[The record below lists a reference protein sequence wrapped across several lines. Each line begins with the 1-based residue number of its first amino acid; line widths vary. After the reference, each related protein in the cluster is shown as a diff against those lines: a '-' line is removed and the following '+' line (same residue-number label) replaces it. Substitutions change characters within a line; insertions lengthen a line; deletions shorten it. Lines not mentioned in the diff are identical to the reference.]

1 MGVLWS
7 AMMTV
12 TGLTL
17 KNPTVLAAGILGT
30 TGASLLRVARGG
42 AGAVVTKSIGCA
54 PNAGHPNPSMVE
66 TECGF
71 LNAMG
76 LPNPGYR
83 NYREELSV
91 VRGGRGAGGVGGTGT
106 AEVPVIAS
114 VFGAD
119 AREFSDVASGLSDL
133 ADAIE
138 LNLSCPHADRY
149 GASIGID
156 PALVLEI
163 TSAVKDVAPVPVWV
177 KLTPNVTD
185 ITEIGLAAEEGGAD
199 AVVAINTV
207 RAMAID
213 IESGVP
219 ILGNQFGGL
228 SGAAIKPIAVK
239 SVYDLYGA
247 LDIPIIG
254 VGGISCWQDAIEMI
268 LAGACAVQIGS
279 AVHNGISVFRDV
291 ADGIAEYCHAHGCTV
306 DELCGIAHQR

>member
-1 MGVLWS
+1 
-7 AMMTV
+7 MMTV
-12 TGLTL
+12 TGLIL

-91 VRGGRGAGGVGGTGT
+91 VRGGRGTGGVGGTGT

-163 TSAVKDVAPVPVWV
+163 TSAVKDVAPV
-177 KLTPNVTD
+177 
-185 ITEIGLAAEEGGAD
+185 
-199 AVVAINTV
+199 
-207 RAMAID
+207 
-213 IESGVP
+213 
-219 ILGNQFGGL
+219 
-228 SGAAIKPIAVK
+228 
-239 SVYDLYGA
+239 
-247 LDIPIIG
+247 
-254 VGGISCWQDAIEMI
+254 
-268 LAGACAVQIGS
+268 
-279 AVHNGISVFRDV
+279 
-291 ADGIAEYCHAHGCTV
+291 
-306 DELCGIAHQR
+306 